1 MSIQFNY
8 ILLISFSLFSF
19 RYFIF
24 PLTLVYLLKAWHEMQ
39 GKNNEI

>member
-19 RYFIF
+19 RYFIYQ
-24 PLTLVYLLKAWHEMQ
+24 LTLVYLLKAWRETR